1 MQKQNVEWVFY
12 KKKRW
17 NIDSTIFLQVKKSLK
32 QGIWSI
38 QKAS

>member
-1 MQKQNVEWVFY
+1 MQKQNVEMSILQ
-12 KKKRW
+12 KKQW